1 MGSLTSRRDIRA
13 AELSLMHQR
22 TPGAR
27 LGGGG
32 AAGQRL
38 VPGRGVGEE
47 GSQHGGSGAPEHS
60 EHLLLTAQR
69 PVSQA

>member
-1 MGSLTSRRDIRA
+1 
-13 AELSLMHQR
+13 MHQR